1 MIGHAELLLL
11 QLQRTET
18 PYVDDRHN
26 NGKVGGACL
35 FHPLTASSFQYLWIK
50 LKNDLLIQSKHNLSL
65 ETFLCAWQGFY
76 AYYAIIV
83 PRIIIFQTIVLAN
96 PITSSLKLPCTIYF
110 MYVNSGASDIIKIT
124 SQLQRAL
131 IS

>member
-1 MIGHAELLLL
+1 MIGHAELH
-11 QLQRTET
+11 RTET

-26 NGKVGGACL
+26 GEVGGACL

-50 LKNDLLIQSKHNLSL
+50 LKHDLLIQSKHNLSL